1 MAKYGSVAAQSAEAG
16 RRAAVWTSFIRGIV
30 VHLEKDEDL
39 KRRLDEE
46 EIVYLD
52 RVYDAIRAL
61 PLDHPLFNE
70 HIEDISKRL
79 KPTGYGSHKPTPQNI
94 KWSLLNEINKKRDQ
108 LREDITSKQ
117 SDRLLGI
124 FAKKSWWQFW
134 K

>member
-79 KPTGYGSHKPTPQNI
+79 KPIQANNPIDYLEFLRKKVGGNSGNNCSHSNPSQ
-94 KWSLLNEINKKRDQ
+94 Q
-108 LREDITSKQ
+108 
-117 SDRLLGI
+117 
-124 FAKKSWWQFW
+124 A
-134 K
+134 